1 MSRITRESFIDQF
14 QSAGGLDAAAV
25 AADASAALEKA
36 GIGTAD
42 LHALAGADGK
52 IDTHAEL
59 GRLFDLLDRVDHD
72 GHYRSIETR
81 TSGSNAPT
89 VSGDAYDALA
99 KDLATARSKAPTQP
113 SSGPVSRPEQMPSS
127 ATISASNSAISAHGF
142 TDVHLSPLKYRNQG
156 DSRWAN
162 HPYPTSSPQTE
173 IRSLHDSGCA
183 PCALAMVDSALR
195 GVPTRPEVT
204 ADFAVQN
211 GFSGRPGV
219 AGSDTNGLV
228 RAWATGRGF
237 SLTVAN
243 STNQTTN
250 ADRLVAGIREGG
262 VALVSVGTDPVQ
274 RLGHFTARNHVIAI
288 NGVAMKD
295 GEEWLAVAD
304 PGRRNQDDGRPG
316 KLGVDDEVVRLSGA
330 DNGCGQVWISRKQL
344 EKEMHRCFILEKGQ
358 QS

>member
-99 KDLATARSKAPTQP
+99 KDLATARSRGPAPFAASALAGTFGVP
-113 SSGPVSRPEQMPSS
+113 AERIARSS
-127 ATISASNSAISAHGF
+127 AALASAGL
-142 TDVHLSPLKYRNQG
+142 TDVHLTPVEYLNQG
-156 DSRWAN
+156 DPKWAS
-162 HPYPTSSPQTE
+162 HPYPTVPSQPGVV
-173 IRSLHDSGCA
+173 RNVGKAGCA
-183 PCALAMVDSALR
+183 PCSLAMADSALR
-195 GVPTRPEVT
+195 GVATTPDVT
-204 ADFAVQN
+204 ADFAVKSRL
-211 GFSGRPGV
+211 SGRPGV
-219 AGSDTNGLV
+219 TGTDTAALAKGWAAAHGL
-228 RAWATGRGF
+228 T
-237 SLTVAN
+237 LTVAN
-243 STNQTTN
+243 SSDQTAN
-250 ADRLVAGIREGG
+250 ADQLAKRLREGA
-262 VALVSVGTDPVQ
+262 VALVSVGVDRTQGV
-274 RLGHFTARNHVIAI
+274 GHFTDSSHVLLL
-288 NGVAMKD
+288 NGVAVKN
-295 GEEWLAVAD
+295 GEDWFAVAD
-304 PGRRNQDDGRPG
+304 PGRRDQSAS
-316 KLGVDDEVVRLSGA
+316 KKHLLGVDAVVVKVPGA
-330 DNGCGQVWISRKQL
+330 ANGCGQVWISRSQL
-344 EKEMHRCFILEKGQ
+344 EREMHRGLILEKGV